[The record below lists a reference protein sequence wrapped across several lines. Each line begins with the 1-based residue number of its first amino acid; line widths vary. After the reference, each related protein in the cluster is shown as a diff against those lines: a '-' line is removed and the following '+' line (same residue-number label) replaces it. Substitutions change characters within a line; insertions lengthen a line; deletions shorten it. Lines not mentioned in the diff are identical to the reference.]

1 MRRLGITAT
10 IRWGSW
16 DGLRVR
22 MGAGAVPMA
31 ANSCWCLGTALRGRR
46 CSAQRW
52 ALPPTAAPY

>member
-31 ANSCWCLGTALRGRR
+31 ANGC
-46 CSAQRW
+46 
-52 ALPPTAAPY
+52 